1 MAKFPDLPAPDVS
14 ENVKSLETSQLD
26 ALEEAFRDW
35 VQKPKRRDV
44 RFSRKRVF
52 LIFLLIR
59 HAGIKLGEALQLDET
74 KDIDLSGAR
83 LHIVK
88 ESSSGQRVLPLP
100 EKVLALLRDIIAED
114 LYPRFQGRLLT
125 MDQAHVRKKFYDI
138 AEQCGMPREL
148 GSPEVVRKSRGIE
161 MLRSGMPLPVVQRA
175 LGHSTPAL
183 AAEYLSL
190 SDEHVQST
198 LRHYLTLETQKKT
211 SARNAFFGKVSGIA
225 SGDIQSLVT
234 MRSIGG
240 HAVTAVITN
249 SSLKRLGLKMG
260 SFATALIK
268 APWVLIT
275 PEGGPARGREANSYP
290 GTVVGVAQGKLCS
303 EVIVRLSDATELC
316 AVVTEPS
323 RRSLDLRPG
332 QRTWASFNEFSV
344 ILDVG

>member
-14 ENVKSLETSQLD
+14 ENIKSLETSQLD
-26 ALEEAFRDW
+26 ALEDAFRDW
-35 VQKPKRRDV
+35 VQKPKRTDV

-59 HAGIKLGEALQLDET
+59 HTAIKLGEAIPLDET
-74 KDIDLSGAR
+74 KDIDLHGAH

-88 ESSSGQRVLPLP
+88 ESSGRHRGLPLP
-100 EKVLALLRDIIAED
+100 GKVVALLRDIMED
-114 LYPRFQGRLLT
+114 DRYPRFRGRLLT
-125 MDQAHVRKKFYDI
+125 MDQAHVRKKFYDL

-190 SDEHVQST
+190 SDEDVQST
-198 LRHYLTLETQKKT
+198 LRRYLTLETQKKT
-211 SARNAFFGKVSGIA
+211 SARNAFFGKVSGIS

-234 MRSIGG
+234 MRSLGG
-240 HAVTAVITN
+240 HEVTAAITN
-249 SSLKRLGLKMG
+249 SSLKRLGLKAG
-260 SFATALIK
+260 SFTTALIK
-268 APWVLIT
+268 APWVIIT
-275 PEGGPARGREANSYP
+275 PEEGSVRGRETNSYP
-290 GTVVGVAQGKLCS
+290 GTVVDVAQGKLCT
-303 EVIVRLSDATELC
+303 EIIVRLSDATELC

-323 RRSLDLRPG
+323 RRSLDLTPG
-332 QRTWASFNEFSV
+332 QRVRASFNEFSV